1 MDGSRA
7 RWYFSTMPRPTAP
20 EGPPVVAFHRT
31 KYGRELLVDAGYV
44 SGYVGFD
51 RGGQPHT
58 LDFHDILLIT
68 RGRGRFA
75 VGAEQH
81 TVRPGAVFFTRPGEP
96 RRWKVR
102 DLDGACVFFKE
113 AFIVEAFSDPRFV
126 ERLAYFRSD
135 RPSGALVLSPAER
148 RRYLDRF
155 AVMQREITALRDD
168 APHALRA
175 VLYELLVLLGRIY
188 AKRHGAP
195 PATPPNALVERFQ
208 ARLERDFR
216 SHHPLA
222 NYAQALGVSPGHLSA
237 LCRAHLG
244 RSAGTVIRRRLT
256 LEAQRLL
263 LYGDLTAA
271 EIAHQLGFEDPSY
284 FARFF
289 RREAGAAP
297 TAFRARRAWRG

>member
-1 MDGSRA
+1 MDGSA
-7 RWYFSTMPRPTAP
+7 TRWYFSTVPRPPGSKALP
-20 EGPPVVAFHRT
+20 IVAFHRT

-51 RGGQPHT
+51 QGGRSHA

-68 RGRGRFA
+68 RGRGRLEI
-75 VGAEQH
+75 GAEQH
-81 TVRPGAVFFTRPGEP
+81 TVRPGVVFFTRPGEP
-96 RRWKVR
+96 RRWRVR

-113 AFIVEAFSDPRFV
+113 AFLAEAFSDPRFV
-126 ERLAYFRSD
+126 ERLAYFRPD
-135 RPSGALVLSPAER
+135 RPSGALVLPPAQR
-148 RRYLDRF
+148 REYLDRF
-155 AVMQREITALRDD
+155 AVMQREIAALRDD

-175 VLYELLVLLGRIY
+175 VLYELLVLLSRVY
-188 AKRHGAP
+188 AERHG
-195 PATPPNALVERFQ
+195 PARVAAPNALVERFQ

-216 SHHPLA
+216 SRHRLA
-222 NYAQALGVSPGHLSA
+222 DYARVLGVSPGHLSA

-244 RSAGTVIRRRLT
+244 TSAGALIRRRLT

-263 LYGDLTAA
+263 LHGELSAA

-289 RREAGAAP
+289 RREAGVAP
-297 TAFRARRAWRG
+297 IAFRARRA